1 MSKAKITL
9 LGFYEWDS
17 TLFDSIQLSPL
28 INKETLINNILL
40 ECGEFEV
47 LYGDPSFYKN
57 AVNHF
62 FTLNYDLF
70 NRWATDLQREYNPLE
85 NYDRIENWTD
95 SSENL
100 SSESEHTSNS
110 MTTTGSTTANSTDTI
125 SSTDTTAS
133 TSLNEK
139 SAYDNNTLVAD
150 TKNTTNSTVTNSTTD
165 TNSSTDSNTQS
176 ANNSGN
182 RGTSASN
189 SGESEH
195 NGRIHGNIGVTTSQQ
210 MLESELLLRQK
221 WQLVKII
228 TDMFMNDLTIPIYN

>member
-9 LGFYEWDS
+9 LGFYNWDS
-17 TLFDSIQLSPL
+17 TLFDSIQLTPL

-85 NYDRIENWTD
+85 NYDRMEHWTD

-100 SSESEHTSNS
+100 TSESETTSSSMTDTNTSNS
-110 MTTTGSTTANSTDTI
+110 F
-125 SSTDTTAS
+125 
-133 TSLNEK
+133 NEK

-150 TKNTTNSTVTNSTTD
+150 TKNTFTNNGS
-165 TNSSTDSNTQS
+165 
-176 ANNSGN
+176 NSGSGT
-182 RGTSASN
+182 RGANTSN
-189 SGESEH
+189 NGESEH

-210 MLESELLLRQK
+210 MLESELILRQK
-221 WQLVKII
+221 WQLVKMI
-228 TDMFMNDLTIPIYN
+228 TDMFMNDLTIPVYE

>member
-9 LGFYEWDS
+9 LGFYDWDS
-17 TLFDSIQLSPL
+17 TLFDSIQLTPL
-28 INKETLINNILL
+28 INKETLVNNILL

-70 NRWATDLQREYNPLE
+70 NRWATDLELEYNPLE
-85 NYDRIENWTD
+85 NYDRMEHWTD

-100 SSESEHTSNS
+100 SSESEHTTNS
-110 MTTTGSTTANSTDTI
+110 MTTTGNTTANSTDTI
-125 SSTDTTAS
+125 AS
-133 TSLNEK
+133 TSVNEK

-150 TKNTTNSTVTNSTTD
+150 TKNTTNSTD
-165 TNSSTDSNTQS
+165 TNSSNGSITQS

-182 RGTSASN
+182 RGTSESN

-195 NGRIHGNIGVTTSQQ
+195 DGRIHGNIGVTTSQQ

-221 WQLVKII
+221 WQLIKMI
-228 TDMFMNDLTIPIYN
+228 TDLFMNDLTIPIYD

>member
-9 LGFYEWDS
+9 LGFYDWDS
-17 TLFDSIQLSPL
+17 TLFDSIQLTPL
-28 INKETLINNILL
+28 INKETLVNNILL

-100 SSESEHTSNS
+100 SSESEHTTNS

-125 SSTDTTAS
+125 AS

-150 TKNTTNSTVTNSTTD
+150 TKNTTNSTD
-165 TNSSTDSNTQS
+165 TNSSSDSNTQS

-189 SGESEH
+189 SGESKH
-195 NGRIHGNIGVTTSQQ
+195 DGRIHGNIGVTTSQQ

-228 TDMFMNDLTIPIYN
+228 TDMFMNDLTIPIYE